1 MNNKTKIIIIISA
14 VVVVIGIVVGVL
26 LITKKE
32 EPSPQPTPTPQKPV
46 KKHESE
52 ILNDI
57 ALELYNNK
65 EYINFPVMNENVY
78 YASRSVLKDYGYDDS
93 FIDPSCNDITPIIYF
108 DVNHILNESYEGAP
122 ITFRTIC
129 DTTYQ

>member
-1 MNNKTKIIIIISA
+1 MNKKIAIIIIS
-14 VVVVIGIVVGVL
+14 VIVVIGVIVGVL

-32 EPSPQPTPTPQKPV
+32 EPTPAPNPAPQQPV
-46 KKHESE
+46 QKHETE
-52 ILNDI
+52 IINDI
-57 ALELYNNK
+57 ALNFYNSG
-65 EYINFPVMNENVY
+65 EYLNFPMMNDNVY
-78 YASRSVLKDYGYDDS
+78 FASRSILRDFGYDDS
-93 FIDPSCNDITPIIYF
+93 FIDETCSDITPIIYF